1 MAIQDTQDKSTGK
14 ASYFTY
20 RGIRIPIFRI
30 NIRVTRT
37 LADCTD
43 SSDYDANADMIG
55 PTQLPVSAQF
65 EGTIEG
71 VFRFSTTPQTLFGD
85 LFRGV
90 YGVPCTFGTNQN
102 SLIGTGFMD
111 IADYTQD
118 MPINDTIRYSCTVRS
133 NGLFTIAG

>member
-1 MAIQDTQDKSTGK
+1 MAIQDTNDKSTGK
-14 ASYFTY
+14 ASFFTY
-20 RGIRIPIFRI
+20 RGTRIPIFRI
-30 NIRVTRT
+30 NIRVTRV

-43 SSDYDANADMIG
+43 SSDYDMNADMIG

-71 VFRFSTTPQTLFGD
+71 VFRFSYTPQTLFGD
-85 LFRGV
+85 LFQGV

-111 IADYTQD
+111 ISDYQQD

-133 NGLFTIAG
+133 NGLFSIA

>member
-1 MAIQDTQDKSTGK
+1 MAIQDSQDKRTGK

-20 RGIRIPIFRI
+20 RGVRIPITRI
-30 NIRVTRT
+30 NVRVTRV

-71 VFRFSTTPQTLFGD
+71 VFRASITPSTLFGD

-90 YGVPCTFGTNQN
+90 YGVPCVFGTDAN
-102 SLIGTGFMD
+102 SLIGNGFMD
-111 IADYTQD
+111 IGDYAQD